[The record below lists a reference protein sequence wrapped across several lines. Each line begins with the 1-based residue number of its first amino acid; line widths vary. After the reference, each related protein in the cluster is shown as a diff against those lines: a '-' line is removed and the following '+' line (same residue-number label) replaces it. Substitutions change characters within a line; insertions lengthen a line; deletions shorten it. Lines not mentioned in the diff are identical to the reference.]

1 MPRRNNKLL
10 RYVLKNRYIPSKN
23 RRRVGQSLLI
33 VSIFVF
39 FIFLI
44 NFAIIIGTDSKFG
57 VDLSEGAQAVHQK
70 EVIIQAKRGTIYD
83 RTGVPIA
90 EDSTTYTV
98 YAIIDKE
105 YVSELKEI
113 LYVQSSQ
120 FNQVAQVFNQYL
132 GMEEDYVLKQLN
144 QQDLDQVYFGTL

>member
-1 MPRRNNKLL
+1 MPRKNNKLL

-98 YAIIDKE
+98 
-105 YVSELKEI
+105 
-113 LYVQSSQ
+113 
-120 FNQVAQVFNQYL
+120 
-132 GMEEDYVLKQLN
+132 
-144 QQDLDQVYFGTL
+144 

>member
-1 MPRRNNKLL
+1 MPRKNNKLL

-57 VDLSEGAQAVHQK
+57 VDLSEGAQAVHQFMIAQGFQLQK
-70 EVIIQAKRGTIYD
+70 TQQ
-83 RTGVPIA
+83 PIRFMRLLTKNMFL
-90 EDSTTYTV
+90 S
-98 YAIIDKE
+98 
-105 YVSELKEI
+105 
-113 LYVQSSQ
+113 
-120 FNQVAQVFNQYL
+120 
-132 GMEEDYVLKQLN
+132 
-144 QQDLDQVYFGTL
+144 

>member
-1 MPRRNNKLL
+1 MPRKNNKLL

-70 EVIIQAKRGTIYD
+70 EVIIQR
-83 RTGVPIA
+83 
-90 EDSTTYTV
+90 
-98 YAIIDKE
+98 
-105 YVSELKEI
+105 
-113 LYVQSSQ
+113 
-120 FNQVAQVFNQYL
+120 
-132 GMEEDYVLKQLN
+132 
-144 QQDLDQVYFGTL
+144 